1 MKLCGLLML
10 LTGGLL
16 LAVQL
21 PAQTAP
27 PRPADPD
34 LAKLQGTWSTVSL
47 ISNGR
52 TIVAAN
58 PAANLPPQPGPVT
71 ALAYE
76 GDHWLV
82 LMDGQT
88 VATGI
93 TRLDSSKTPKE
104 IDILDASG
112 TKTDKSQLG
121 IYELDGDT
129 YKYCLA
135 SPGKPR
141 PTAFAS
147 PEGSG
152 ISLGVSR
159 RKKP

>member
-1 MKLCGLLML
+1 MMFRGLLML

-16 LAVQL
+16 LAAH
-21 PAQTAP
+21 PAQGQA

-34 LAKLQGTWSTVSL
+34 LARLQGTWSTVSL
-47 ISNGR
+47 ISNGK
-52 TIVAAN
+52 TIAAD
-58 PAANLPPQPGPVT
+58 NLPPQPGPVT

-76 GDHWLV
+76 GDRWLV

-88 VATGI
+88 VATGV
-93 TRLDSSKTPKE
+93 TRLNSSKTPKE

-112 TKTDKSQLG
+112 VKTDKSQLG
-121 IYELDGDT
+121 TYELDGDT

-135 SPGKPR
+135 PPGKPR

-147 PEGSG
+147 PPGSG

-159 RKKP
+159 RKKT

>member
-1 MKLCGLLML
+1 MMFRGLLML

-16 LAVQL
+16 LAVSL

-34 LAKLQGTWSTVSL
+34 LARLQGTWSTVSL
-47 ISNGR
+47 ISSGR
-52 TIVAAN
+52 PVAA
-58 PAANLPPQPGPVT
+58 AHLPPQPGPVT

-76 GDHWLV
+76 GDRWLV

-88 VATGI
+88 VATGV

-112 TKTDKSQLG
+112 VKTDKSQLG

-135 SPGKPR
+135 PPGKPR
-141 PTAFAS
+141 PTEFAS
-147 PEGSG
+147 PPGSG

-159 RKKP
+159 RKKS